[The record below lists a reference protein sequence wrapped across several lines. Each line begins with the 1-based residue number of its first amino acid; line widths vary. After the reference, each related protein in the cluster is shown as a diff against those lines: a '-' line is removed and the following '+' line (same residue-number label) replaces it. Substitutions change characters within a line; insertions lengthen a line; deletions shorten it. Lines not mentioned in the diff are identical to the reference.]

1 MAGDLNQALGV
12 SAAGMDAQ
20 TMRLRVIA
28 ENVAN
33 QDTTGSTPGADA
45 YRRKTI
51 TFESALDKE
60 AGVDSV
66 RVKNIGTDQ
75 SDLPLKYDPANPAAN
90 AQGYVKLPNVNTFVE
105 VMDMREAE
113 RSYSANLSVMQATRS
128 MLNKTIDLLK

>member
-1 MAGDLNQALGV
+1 MDLNKALNI

-28 ENVAN
+28 ENLAN

-51 TFESALDKE
+51 TFENR
-60 AGVDSV
+60 VDANTGTATV
-66 RVKNIGTDQ
+66 QVKKISQENADQ
-75 SDLPLKYDPANPAAN
+75 PLRYDPSNPAAN
-90 AQGYVKLPNVNTFVE
+90 ANGYVKTPNVNSFIE

-113 RSYSANLSVMQATRS
+113 RSYSANLSVLQATRT
-128 MLNKTIDLLK
+128 MLDRTIDLLK